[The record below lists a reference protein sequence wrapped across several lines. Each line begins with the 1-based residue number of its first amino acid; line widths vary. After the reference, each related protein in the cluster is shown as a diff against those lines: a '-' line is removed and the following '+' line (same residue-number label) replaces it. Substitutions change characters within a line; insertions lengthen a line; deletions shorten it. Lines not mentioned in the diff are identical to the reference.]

1 MSILEGV
8 PDYRG
13 LGLERFTVG
22 SSMKIP
28 AGPPELGDK
37 WLTAFLAKPQRI
49 AVKRSFEDK

>member
-37 WLTAFLAKPQRI
+37 WSTTFLAKPQRI